1 MTRPYFENSPLWIKL
16 ALLIG
21 ITLLGLIVIPA
32 LLSGVFYLFFDFS
45 PNDLNSVNQIIEEVT
60 QMSRNTGL
68 SPDEAAKYGYDL
80 LPEYITNYQ
89 NLEYAK
95 WFLILSNQLSFLIS
109 GIVFLLILYKK
120 PLQIISPAKANGK
133 MYLLATALFFFVLPA
148 VGLIGEW
155 NRNIYIPWE
164 NLQNMLLDS
173 EIKIGIYNSTFTDIH
188 SVGELLLMIFFIGI
202 VTAVAEELLFR
213 AGLQNILLQTKMNP
227 HVAIWLGAAI
237 FSLIHFQF
245 YGFFVRL
252 ILGVLLGYLYYWS
265 KDIRTSIIAHALN
278 NSLMLIVAYSMGNA
292 NEEIPAADN
301 YFILIAFSA
310 MAVAAIWQINRIKP
324 KENI

>member
-21 ITLLGLIVIPA
+21 ITLLGLIIIPA

-45 PNDLNSVNQIIEEVT
+45 PNDLNSVNQIIEELT

-80 LPEYITNYQ
+80 LPQYITNYQ

-109 GIVFLLILYKK
+109 GMVFLLILYKK
-120 PLQIISPAKANGK
+120 PLQIISPVKANGN
-133 MYLLATALFFFVLPA
+133 MYLLATALFFFVLPL
-148 VGLIGEW
+148 VQLIGEW

-252 ILGVLLGYLYYWS
+252 LLGVLLGYLYYWS

-278 NSLMLIVAYSMGNA
+278 NSLMLIAAYSRGNT
-292 NEEIPAADN
+292 NEDLPAADN
-301 YFILIAFSA
+301 YFVLIAFSA
-310 MAVAAIWQINRIKP
+310 MAVAVMWRINKIKP
-324 KENI
+324 EENL